1 MGLNC
6 YWQGWGGYKRRA
18 GGSEE
23 GRTVGGDVVA
33 ARLAAGQDI
42 VDVANWDWGAGH
54 IVEVVVVLVGGRP
67 GRQCLDSWVVV
78 RDRGRSGW
86 GRNIW
91 R

>member
-6 YWQGWGGYKRRA
+6 YWRGRGGYKRRA
-18 GGSEE
+18 GGSEK
-23 GRTVGGDVVA
+23 GGTVGGDMVA

-54 IVEVVVVLVGGRP
+54 IVEVVVVLVGRRL

-78 RDRGRSGW
+78 RDRSRSGW
-86 GRNIW
+86 GRHIW